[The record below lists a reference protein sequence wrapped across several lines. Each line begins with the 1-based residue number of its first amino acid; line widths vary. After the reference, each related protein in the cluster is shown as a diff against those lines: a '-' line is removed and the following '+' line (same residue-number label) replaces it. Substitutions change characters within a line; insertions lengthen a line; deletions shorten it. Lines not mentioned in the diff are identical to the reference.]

1 MSTAWLSMPALNS
14 PGPVR
19 LAALTSTT
27 HGADD
32 DGPAEVDDYIRE
44 YVRSC
49 VWVSDAQ
56 RKRCTY
62 LPAAHVAGSEL
73 VPRV

>member
-1 MSTAWLSMPALNS
+1 MSTAWLSMPSLNS

-19 LAALTSTT
+19 LAALTPPA
-27 HGADD
+27 HDADD
-32 DGPAEVDDYIRE
+32 DGPAEVDDYIRQ

-49 VWVSDAQ
+49 VWVSDTQ

-62 LPAAHVAGSEL
+62 LPAADAAGSEL